1 MRTVRRYLLSGLL
14 LLIPSSSIFAAGFID
29 SSAPSQARA
38 TLASL
43 PLAFEPNVGQFAPA
57 TKFIVHR
64 PEVSA
69 GFAGSSVTLLL
80 PQKGKAPARLS
91 IDFGRSAQIAGE
103 QELPGKTNY
112 FRGNNPA
119 AWRTGIANFGRIRYR
134 QPWPGTDVLFY
145 GNGRQLEHD
154 FIVAPG
160 GDPKRITFT
169 LEGAHSIDINR
180 EGDLLVQLGDA
191 LVTFKRPV
199 AYQETSSGHKQVA
212 ASFTLGGN
220 KIGFRLGRYDHR
232 RALVI
237 DPVLFF
243 STYLAGSAG
252 EHIQGLA
259 VDAQNN
265 IYVTGYTESS
275 DFPITAGSL
284 QSTCSGC
291 PGIAHPFVTKL
302 NSTGTALVYSTFL
315 GGTSDDNAWSIA
327 VDSNGN
333 ALVAGIT
340 QSTDFPAV
348 NPIGAAAGAAGTGYL
363 FVSSLSPT
371 GDALNYSG
379 IVGPVSPPF
388 SFSNP
393 APLSFPFPSVA
404 LDSSGNAYVASQT
417 FFSTFPTTPSAIAPV
432 PPNPQAAVLV
442 ALKVSPTGSLVY
454 STAIPGHA
462 AAGTSIPPGSPL
474 SNSFFPKTVAVDSA
488 GSFYIAGQA
497 NDGLPTTPGV
507 IGPVFSSDSGFDVF
521 FPQQG
526 FLLKLNPAG
535 SALTFATYVPA
546 TSQVATMRL
555 DGTGSIYLGGATSSA
570 SLAISPNAFS
580 TGTGSAGLQ
589 SGFLLKVNPQA
600 TATLGGTY
608 LHGAPPFDTGEGA
621 AIVAGLALDPGGNI
635 FASGTDSGTLPLVK
649 PVLQTVENGFYIVQ
663 LTPDFSTLLFSSAG
677 TGQMVEIAPSGKIIL
692 ASENGFGFPTT
703 PGAFQTAP
711 PPART
716 FLDNFLGLPNI
727 AAIDLTV
734 PAPTLCLSPFGL
746 DFGSGVTAPGTTSAP
761 QSATVTNCGNADL
774 HITGAT
780 SDSPDFNVTTDCPL
794 APAGIAAGSS
804 CKVTATYSPVDFHS
818 GNAVIQ
824 DDAAGSPHKVGL
836 FGFPKAPVV
845 SFSPGLSLTFPETP
859 LTTSDTLG
867 MQIIG
872 STIIATVSSMTTTG
886 DFTVSQNC
894 LGDLPPP
901 RVIPFPP
908 AIVAQPCN
916 FTVSFV
922 PTNTGTRTGTLIVT
936 DTALDSPQVIQLT
949 GLGLAAWPTP
959 SVSSGG
965 SVNVKGTALGN
976 VANSTGNPQTLALPG
991 SGFSRLTTATL
1002 DGMIF
1007 DNNFRQMSM
1016 VNPQEIDLHLADNDF
1031 GDSGEVP
1038 VKVITPTPG
1047 GGVSNNVV
1055 TITAP
1060 IRSYQLF
1067 PGTSPGPIGV
1077 VPTGNLVAG
1086 PQSGL
1091 IYNGLGLVV
1100 PGIPTPNGF
1109 DNVLVLDPVQERITT
1124 GMLPFPLSGKLEGKV
1139 LAVSDDEQF
1148 LYVGLSST
1156 NAVAQVAL
1164 PSGNINFM
1172 ASLGADS
1179 ALGNYFATAIRVM
1192 PGHPHTWVAA
1202 LQPVGDT
1209 QPIALKV
1216 FDDAVPRAN
1225 AVEHGNTTGI
1235 FPGKLLF
1242 VGADTTDLFSIDSAN
1257 LYRFTIDANGI
1268 TFRDKTAG
1276 LGAEDFAADSTL
1288 LYLSTGA
1295 IIDPGTL
1302 ANKGNFALAAGLPV
1316 HALVVDSTTSRAIFA
1331 GDATSTPGNGS
1342 LIQAFDTTTLAAK
1355 GTLTLPNL
1363 SGVNSIV
1370 RWGTNGLGFGFSSSP
1385 VTVTRSS
1392 LTGNSGLLAPFH
1404 IGANSGQAV
1413 GAVQITSGSP
1423 AVFNLGIMGINGFT
1437 GPVTLSC
1444 ANLPQFASCSFS
1456 QNPVVPSTNNLSPAT
1471 FTVTVNTHQAA
1482 TASAA
1487 PPRSLMRSGSGFI
1500 ILTALLSL
1508 PFALVLARR
1517 HRGKWLGLCLLIG
1530 IIGCGGGGGGVGGP
1544 TPTPTPV
1551 ISPTGGNTPMGTY
1564 DVTLIGTSSAGSR
1577 RVTLQLIVL

>member
-29 SSAPSQARA
+29 SNAPSQARA
-38 TLASL
+38 TLTSL
-43 PLAFEPNVGQFAPA
+43 PLAFEPNVGQSAPA

-64 PEVSA
+64 PDVSA
-69 GFAGSSVTLLL
+69 GFAGDSVTLLL

-134 QPWPGTDVLFY
+134 QLWPGTDVLFY

-160 GDPKRITFT
+160 SDLKRITFT
-169 LEGAHSIDINR
+169 LGGAHSIDINR
-180 EGDLLVQLGDA
+180 EGDLLVQLSDA

-212 ASFTLGGN
+212 ASFTLDGN
-220 KIGFRLGRYDHR
+220 RIGFKLGRYDHR

-243 STYLAGSAG
+243 STYLAGSSG

-265 IYVTGYTESS
+265 IYVTGYTEST

-284 QSTCSGC
+284 QTTCPGC
-291 PGIAHPFVTKL
+291 PATTHPFVTKL

-315 GGTSDDNAWSIA
+315 SGSSDDSAWSIA
-327 VDSNGN
+327 VDANGN
-333 ALVAGIT
+333 AVVAGIT

-348 NPIGAAAGAAGTGYL
+348 NPIGTASGAAGTGYL

-371 GDALNYSG
+371 GAAVNYSG

-388 SFSNP
+388 SFTNP
-393 APLSFPFPSVA
+393 APLSFTFPSVA
-404 LDSSGNAYVASQT
+404 LDSSGNGYVASQT
-417 FFSTFPTTPSAIAPV
+417 FFSTFPTTPSAVAPV

-462 AAGTSIPPGSPL
+462 AAGTSSPPGGPL
-474 SNSFFPKTVAVDSA
+474 PNSFFPKTVAVDSG

-497 NDGLPTTPGV
+497 NDGLPATLGV
-507 IGPVFSSDSGFDVF
+507 IGPVFSSDSGFEVF
-521 FPQQG
+521 FPQEG

-546 TSQVATMRL
+546 TSQVAAMRL
-555 DGTGSIYLGGATSSA
+555 DGTGNIYLGGATSSA
-570 SLAISPNAFS
+570 ALAISPNAFS
-580 TGTGSAGLQ
+580 TGTGSAGQQ
-589 SGFLLKVNPQA
+589 SGFLLKVNPPA

-608 LHGAPPFDTGEGA
+608 LHGGPPFDSSEGA
-621 AIVAGLALDPGGNI
+621 AIVAGLALDPSGNI
-635 FASGTDSGTLPLVK
+635 FASGIDSGTLPLVK
-649 PVLQTVENGFYIVQ
+649 PVLQTFENGFYIVQ
-663 LTPDFSTLLFSSAG
+663 LTADFSTLLFSSRG
-677 TGQMVEIAPSGKIIL
+677 NGGLVEVAPSGKIIL
-692 ASENGFGFPTT
+692 ASENGFNFPTT

-716 FLDNFLGLPNI
+716 ALDNFLGLPSI

-734 PAPTLCLSPFGL
+734 SAPTVCLSPFVL
-746 DFGSGVTAPGTTSAP
+746 DFGSGVIAPGTTSAA
-761 QSATVTNCGNADL
+761 QSATVTNCGEADL
-774 HITGAT
+774 HITSVA
-780 SDSPDFNVTTDCPL
+780 SNSPDFNVTTDCPL
-794 APAGIAAGSS
+794 APTGIVAGNT
-804 CKVTATYSPVDFHS
+804 CKVTATYAPIDYNS
-818 GNAVIQ
+818 GNAIITH
-824 DDAAGSPHKVGL
+824 DAAGSPHALVL
-836 FGFPKAPVV
+836 FGFPKAPVTV
-845 SFSPGLSLTFPETP
+845 FIPTNPLTFPETP
-859 LTTSDTLG
+859 VTTSDSIS
-867 MQIIG
+867 MQVTNGGFTNLAI
-872 STIIATVSSMTTTG
+872 TSMTTTG
-886 DFTVSQNC
+886 DFSLNPSCAGAVLKPPTPTP
-894 LGDLPPP
+894 LGPIFDL
-901 RVIPFPP
+901 
-908 AIVAQPCN
+908 CN
-916 FTVSFV
+916 FTVVFS
-922 PTNTGTRTGTLIVT
+922 PTNTGTRSGTVIVK
-936 DTALDSPQVIQLT
+936 DNSLDSPHVIQLT
-949 GLGLAAWPTP
+949 GLGLSAWPTP
-959 SVSSGG
+959 IVSSGT
-965 SVNVKGTALGN
+965 SVNVKGTSLGN
-976 VANSTGNPQTLALPG
+976 VANSPGNPQTLVVNG
-991 SGFSRLTTATL
+991 SGFSRLSTANL
-1002 DGMIF
+1002 DGIVF
-1007 DNNFRQMSM
+1007 GNNFRQMS
-1016 VNPQEIDLHLADNDF
+1016 VVSHQEIDLALTDNDF

-1038 VKVITPTPG
+1038 VNVITPTPG
-1047 GGVSNNVV
+1047 GGTSNNVV

-1060 IRSYQLF
+1060 IRAYDAI
-1067 PGTSPGPIGV
+1067 PRTIGV
-1077 VPTGNLVAG
+1077 APTGNLVAG
-1086 PQSGL
+1086 PKSGL
-1091 IYNGLGLVV
+1091 IYDGLGLQVPVV
-1100 PGIPTPNGF
+1100 SAPNCCGS
-1109 DNVLVLDPVQERITT
+1109 VIVLDPVQERTT
-1124 GMLPFPLSGKLEGKV
+1124 AGMVLFPMIGRV

-1164 PSGNINFM
+1164 PGGNINFM

-1202 LQPVGDT
+1202 LQPAGNT

-1225 AVEHGNTTGI
+1225 AVEHGNATGI

-1242 VGADTTDLFSIDSAN
+1242 VGSDTTDLFSIDSAN

-1295 IIDPGTL
+1295 IVDPGTL

-1331 GDATSTPGNGS
+1331 GDAASTPGHGS
-1342 LIQAFDTTTLAAK
+1342 LIQAFDTAALAAK

-1404 IGANSGQAV
+1404 IGANSGQAAV
-1413 GAVQITSGSP
+1413 GAVQVVSGSP
-1423 AVFNLGIMGINGFT
+1423 AVFNLGILSINGFT

-1444 ANLPQFASCSFS
+1444 SNLPQFASCSFS
-1456 QNPVVPSTNNLSPAT
+1456 QNPVIPSTNNLAPAT

-1482 TASAA
+1482 TASAV

-1517 HRGKWLGLCLLIG
+1517 HRGKMLGLCLLLA
-1530 IIGCGGGGGGVGGP
+1530 IIGCGGGGGGVGGGS
-1544 TPTPTPV
+1544 TPTPV
-1551 ISPTGGNTPMGTY
+1551 ITPTPAGSNTFTGTY
-1564 DVTLIGTSSAGSR
+1564 DVTLIGASSAGSR

>member
-1 MRTVRRYLLSGLL
+1 LT
-14 LLIPSSSIFAAGFID
+14 
-29 SSAPSQARA
+29 
-38 TLASL
+38 SL
-43 PLAFEPNVGQFAPA
+43 PLAFEPNVGQSASA

-64 PEVSA
+64 PDVSA
-69 GFAGSSVTLLL
+69 GFAGNSVTLLL
-80 PQKGKAPARLS
+80 PQKGKAPARLG
-91 IDFGRSAQIAGE
+91 IDFGRSTQIAGE

-134 QPWPGTDVLFY
+134 QLWPGTDVLFY

-160 GDPKRITFT
+160 GDPRKISFG
-169 LEGAHSIDINR
+169 LDGAQSI
-180 EGDLLVQLGDA
+180 ETTQSGDLLVRLADV
-191 LVTFKRPV
+191 LITFKKPV
-199 AYQETSSGHKQVA
+199 AYQETTSGRRKVA
-212 ASFTLGGN
+212 AAFKLRGNRISFN
-220 KIGFRLGRYDHR
+220 LGRYDYR
-232 RALVI
+232 RPLTI

-243 STYLAGSAG
+243 STFLVGSTFEG
-252 EHIQGLA
+252 INGLA

-265 IYVTGYTESS
+265 IYVTGFTSS
-275 DFPITAGSL
+275 TDFPTTPGSVQPVCAGCGATSNEAF
-284 QSTCSGC
+284 
-291 PGIAHPFVTKL
+291 ITKL
-302 NSTGTALVYSTFL
+302 NPTGTALVYSTFL
-315 GGTSDDNAWSIA
+315 GGTADDSGQSIA
-327 VDSNGN
+327 VDSTGN
-333 ALVAGIT
+333 AVIAGIT
-340 QSTDFPAV
+340 QSSDFPAV
-348 NPIGAAAGAAGTGYL
+348 NPIGTFSGGTGTFQL
-363 FVSSLSPT
+363 FISSLSAT
-371 GDALNYSG
+371 GAALNYSG
-379 IVGPVSPPF
+379 IVGPLFTPVPF
-388 SFSNP
+388 GT
-393 APLSFPFPSVA
+393 PFPATSLSTPLA
-404 LDSSGNAYVASQT
+404 LDSFGNAYVTTETLHS
-417 FFSTFPTTPSAIAPV
+417 SFPTTPSAIAPV
-432 PPNPQAAVLV
+432 PANSPSAVLV
-442 ALKVSPTGSLVY
+442 ALKVSATGALVY
-454 STAIPGHA
+454 STAILGKA
-462 AAGTSIPPGSPL
+462 ATGPSNPPP
-474 SNSFFPKTVAVDSA
+474 NTFFQNAIGVDSSGNA
-488 GSFYIAGQA
+488 YIAGQG

-507 IGPVFSSDSGFDVF
+507 LGPAFATDSGPAIT
-521 FPQQG
+521 FPREG
-526 FLLKLNPAG
+526 FLLKLNAAG
-535 SALTFATYVPA
+535 SALTFATYIPA
-546 TSQVATMRL
+546 TSNVKAMRL
-555 DGTGSIYLGGATSSA
+555 DASGNAYLGGETSSA
-570 SLAISPNAFS
+570 ALAVSANAFATS
-580 TGTGSAGLQ
+580 NGCAGCQSAYI
-589 SGFLLKVNPQA
+589 LKVNSQA

-608 LHGAPPFDTGEGA
+608 VHGAPPLLVEA
-621 AIVAGLALDPGGNI
+621 AEFAGLALDSTANI
-635 FASGTDSGTLPLVK
+635 FATGIDSGVLPMVK
-649 PVLQTVENGFYIVQ
+649 PLIQTSTVGGFIVQ
-663 LTPDFSTLLFSSAG
+663 LSSDFSTLLFSSGGPDALI
-677 TGQMVEIAPSGKIIL
+677 QVAASGNVIL
-692 ASENGFGFPTT
+692 AGNTTVFPPT
-703 PGAFQTAP
+703 PGAFQTTLPPGRTGFFAP
-711 PPART
+711 FSIPT
-716 FLDNFLGLPNI
+716 I
-727 AAIDLTV
+727 SAIDLAT
-734 PAPTLCLSPFGL
+734 PGPTLCLNSSSLNFGI
-746 DFGSGVTAPGTTSAP
+746 GVTAPGTTSAP
-761 QSATVTNCGNADL
+761 QSDTVTNCGNADL
-774 HITGAT
+774 HISSVT
-780 SDSPDFNVTTDCPL
+780 SDSPDYNVTTDCPL
-794 APAGIAAGSS
+794 APAGIAAGNS
-804 CKVTATYSPVDFHS
+804 CKVTATYSPVDFNS
-818 GNAVIQ
+818 GHAVIQ
-824 DDAAGSPHKVGL
+824 DDAAASPHQVGL
-836 FGFPKAPVV
+836 LGFPKAPVV
-845 SFSPGLSLTFPETP
+845 SFVPGLSLTFPETP
-859 LTTSDTLG
+859 ITTSDTLG

-894 LGDLPPP
+894 LGALPPP
-901 RVIPFPP
+901 HTIPFPP
-908 AIVAQPCN
+908 GLIGTPCN
-916 FTVSFV
+916 FTISFV

-936 DTALDSPQVIQLT
+936 DTALDSPQVIQLS
-949 GLGLAAWPTP
+949 GLGLSAWPTP
-959 SVSSGG
+959 AVSSGG

-1007 DNNFRQMSM
+1007 DNNFRQISI

-1172 ASLGADS
+1172 ASLGADA

-1192 PGHPHTWVAA
+1192 PGHPHTWVAT
-1202 LQPVGDT
+1202 LQPAGGT

-1225 AVEHGNTTGI
+1225 AVEHGNATGV

-1331 GDATSTPGNGS
+1331 GDATSAPGNGS

-1413 GAVQITSGSP
+1413 GAVQVTSGSP
-1423 AVFNLGIMGINGFT
+1423 AVFNLGILSVNGFT

-1444 ANLPQFASCSFS
+1444 SNLPLFASCSFS
-1456 QNPVVPSTNNLSPAT
+1456 QNPVIPSTNLTPST

-1487 PPRSLMRSGSGFI
+1487 PPRFLMRSGSGFI
-1500 ILTALLSL
+1500 VLTALLSL

-1517 HRGKWLGLCLLIG
+1517 HRGKWLGVCMLIA

-1551 ISPTGGNTPMGTY
+1551 ITPTGGNTPMGTY
-1564 DVTLIGTSSAGSR
+1564 DVTLIATSSAGTR